1 MLSDL
6 AIRKNT
12 TELFDAMRYMDAP
25 RTGGMVV
32 FTTVPVSLTKGGRR
46 VLRAVEYSVRFT
58 HDKNLPKFAIDQLE
72 TVGFHTE
79 FSVGW
84 QSFRFDEESKD
95 LVVTGKGD
103 RAPGDYELRLHLD
116 GATVSRN
123 R

>member
-72 TVGFHTE
+72 T
-79 FSVGW
+79 SVST
-84 QSFRFDEESKD
+84 QSFPWAGSPSGSTKKARISW
-95 LVVTGKGD
+95 
-103 RAPGDYELRLHLD
+103 
-116 GATVSRN
+116 
-123 R
+123 